1 MNDRCLNLMEVIKKN
16 PGINFRE
23 IMRNTNLKNGILS
36 HYLNKLEKNGSVK
49 IKTDHNKKR
58 FYDLNISENEFKIIS
73 ALRAQTTR
81 DLLLALIENEGL
93 SFQTLV
99 KTIAKSA
106 STTSLYLNQI
116 VSDDL
121 VRIEIKDF
129 KKIYFINC
137 RESVDKFVET
147 CRPNII
153 AKSSA
158 EFEDI
163 MNSL

>member
-23 IMRNTNLKNGILS
+23 IMRSTNLKNGILS
-36 HYLNKLEKNGSVK
+36 YYLNKLEKNGSVQ
-49 IKTDHNKKR
+49 IKADHNKKR
-58 FYDLNISENEFKIIS
+58 FYDLDISENEFKVIS

-99 KTIAKSA
+99 KTIGKSN
-106 STTSLYLNQI
+106 STISLYLNQI

-153 AKSSA
+153 AKSST
-158 EFEDI
+158 EI
-163 MNSL
+163 

>member
-1 MNDRCLNLMEVIKKN
+1 MRSIKKWD
-16 PGINFRE
+16 
-23 IMRNTNLKNGILS
+23 S
-36 HYLNKLEKNGSVK
+36 KLLFEQIEKNGSVQ
-49 IKTDHNKKR
+49 IKADHNKKR
-58 FYDLNISENEFKIIS
+58 FYDLDISENEFKVIS
-73 ALRAQTTR
+73 ALRAQTT

-99 KTIAKSA
+99 KTIGKSN
-106 STTSLYLNQI
+106 STISLYLNQI

>member
-1 MNDRCLNLMEVIKKN
+1 MEVIKKN

-23 IMRNTNLKNGILS
+23 IMRSTNLKNGILS
-36 HYLNKLEKNGSVK
+36 YYLNKLEKNGSVQ
-49 IKTDHNKKR
+49 IKADHNKKR
-58 FYDLNISENEFKIIS
+58 FYDLDISENEFVIS

-99 KTIAKSA
+99 KTIGKSSD
-106 STTSLYLNQI
+106 STISLYLNQI

-121 VRIEIKDF
+121 VHIEIKDF

-137 RESVDKFVET
+137 RESVDKFVQHADQ
-147 CRPNII
+147 I
-153 AKSSA
+153 
-158 EFEDI
+158 
-163 MNSL
+163 